1 MSSRSRSAELYERAL
16 DVLPGGVSRN
26 TVLRKPHPLYADYA
40 KGCRV
45 TDIEGV
51 ERIDFA
57 NNMASLIHGHANP
70 EVVHAVTEQLSRGTA
85 FTLATEVEIRYAE
98 HIVSR
103 SDGFDKIRFVNS
115 GTEAVMG
122 MLKAARAFTGRHK
135 IAKVEGSYH
144 GLYDYAEISQTADP
158 SNWGLDASPEAVP
171 VAFGTPPAVLADV
184 VVIPFNDPERAI
196 AILEKHKGQ
205 LAGIIVDPLPHR
217 VGLIPA
223 SAEFVSALREWATK
237 DGSLL
242 LFDEVITFRSEY
254 GGAQEWYGVHP
265 DLTAMGKMIGGGFPV
280 GAIAG
285 RADVMDVMNPLA
297 DTVLFPHSGTFS
309 ANPVTMTAGLVTM
322 ELYDEDAV
330 ARVNSLAERAVE
342 GINRA
347 IEETGAIACV
357 TGRGSMFRVHMKDH
371 PPGNYREA
379 FVTPEES
386 RRLNLLLDHLF
397 DAGFIMINTCS
408 ATTSTAMGEEE
419 IDALIDAFAEG
430 LEKLRTSS
438 LQGGHKTSANED

>member
-1 MSSRSRSAELYERAL
+1 MSSGSRSAELYERAL

-57 NNMASLIHGHANP
+57 NNMASLIHGHANS

-103 SDGFDKIRFVNS
+103 NDGFDKIRFVNS

-158 SNWGLDASPEAVP
+158 SNWGLGASPEAVP

-184 VVIPFNDPERAI
+184 VVIPFNDPERTI
-196 AILEKHKGQ
+196 AILEKHRGQ

-223 SAEFVSALREWATK
+223 SAEFVSGLRKWATN

-254 GGAQEWYGVHP
+254 GGAQEWYDVHP

-297 DTVLFPHSGTFS
+297 KTVLFPHSGTFS

-322 ELYDEDAV
+322 ELFDMNAV
-330 ARVNSLAERAVE
+330 TRVNSLAQRAVE

-347 IEETGAIACV
+347 IEVTGASACV
-357 TGRGSMFRVHMKDH
+357 TGGGSMFRVHMKEH
-371 PPGNYREA
+371 PPENYREA
-379 FVTPEES
+379 FVTPDES
-386 RRLNLLLDHLF
+386 RRLSLLLDHLF
-397 DAGFIMINTCS
+397 DAGFIMISTCS
-408 ATTSTAMGEEE
+408 ATTSTAMGEDE
-419 IDALIDAFAEG
+419 IDALVEAMAEG
-430 LEKLRTSS
+430 LEKLIPPS
-438 LQGGHKTSANED
+438 GGTHEWER

>member
-1 MSSRSRSAELYERAL
+1 MSSLSRSAELYERAL
-16 DVLPGGVSRN
+16 QTLPGGVSRN
-26 TVLRKPHPLYADYA
+26 TVLRKPHPLYADFA
-40 KGCRV
+40 QGCRV

-51 ERIDFA
+51 ERVDFA

-70 EVVHAVTEQLSRGTA
+70 VVVSAVTEQLGRGTA

-98 HIVSR
+98 HLVGR
-103 SDGFDKIRFVNS
+103 NPGFEKVRFVNS

-122 MLKAARAFTGRHK
+122 MLKSARAFTGRHK
-135 IAKVEGSYH
+135 IAKVEGAYH
-144 GLYDYAEISQTADP
+144 GLYDYAEVSQTAIP
-158 SNWGLDASPEAVP
+158 SNWGPNTDPLPVP
-171 VAFGTPPAVLADV
+171 VAFGTPPGVLDDV
-184 VVIPFNDPERAI
+184 IVVPFNDPERALS
-196 AILEKHKGQ
+196 ILDKHRGS
-205 LAGIIVDPLPHR
+205 LAGVIVDPLPHR

-223 SAEFVSALREWATK
+223 SPEFVSALREWTSN

-254 GGAQEWYGVHP
+254 GGAQEWYDADP
-265 DLTAMGKMIGGGFPV
+265 DLTALGKLIGGGFPV

-285 RADVMDVMNPLA
+285 RDDVMDVMNPLA

-322 ELYDEDAV
+322 ELYDRDAV
-330 ARVNSLAERAVE
+330 ARVNSLAERAVT
-342 GINRA
+342 GINVA

-357 TGRGSMFRVHMKDH
+357 TGGGSMFRVHMKKR
-371 PPGNYREA
+371 PPENYREA
-379 FVTPEES
+379 FLAPDES
-386 RRLNLLLDHLF
+386 RRLALLLGHLL

-419 IDALIDAFAEG
+419 IDALVDAMAEG
-430 LEKLRTSS
+430 LARLGRP
-438 LQGGHKTSANED
+438 